1 MPVLACFLTRIR
13 GKACIR
19 FRNFRALWLGK
30 VHRMDAAQFFVVM
43 PDGQK
48 YGPADVATL
57 NQWAA
62 DQRLAPHS
70 TLENA
75 TTGEKLAAS
84 AVPGIR
90 FAVASAEAPL
100 NAPPTSYPRPM
111 DAQYGS
117 PQPSYPAYT
126 GHANS
131 SDDDKSWLWGLLCGI
146 GAIALVLWIGIGG
159 LILGIPAFRFGLAA
173 WNNDQ
178 KGKGLF
184 GMILGAIAIALW
196 VLGIVLSRTGRS

>member
-1 MPVLACFLTRIR
+1 
-13 GKACIR
+13 
-19 FRNFRALWLGK
+19 
-30 VHRMDAAQFFVVM
+30 MDATQYFVVM

-57 NQWAA
+57 SQWAV

-84 AVPGIR
+84 SVPGIQ
-90 FAVASAEAPL
+90 FG
-100 NAPPTSYPRPM
+100 PPTAPAAPSMPTANYPRPN
-111 DAQYGS
+111 DAQYGA
-117 PQPSYPAYT
+117 PQPTYPAYT

-146 GAIALVLWIGIGG
+146 GAVVLVLWIGIGG

-173 WNNDQ
+173 WNNGQ
-178 KGKGLF
+178 RGKGLF

-196 VLGIVLSRTGRS
+196 LLGIVLSRMDI